1 MERSFCKLTKQTW
14 PSLGSKVCSA
24 CCEISNFVRL
34 VRWNSLSKALSNL
47 IRLLLQV
54 SNIEK
59 NHSKFGANKG
69 RIKKSFQRKH
79 KTHWISK
86 RKYSRTSSWLRDFWL
101 IFSLPWTPS
110 SSTSPKYSAACLLP
124 PKSVHDLGVRN
135 LTTRSAWKPPTHVTR
150 EIPKA
155 CSAKPLLISSHSL
168 IHEMQETGRGQRVII
183 TFTRNEMR
191 KNQVPTEQNQQSN
204 QNEVLIAVRSS
215 SSSLNSHIL
224 TILTIL
230 TMLTMLIILI
240 ILILIILLVVASIKW
255 GDCWEKPCDCGHPST

>member
-1 MERSFCKLTKQTW
+1 MERSFWKLTKQTW
-14 PSLGSKVCSA
+14 PSLGCKVCSA

-69 RIKKSFQRKH
+69 SIKKASKGNTKHIGFQNASTVELLH
-79 KTHWISK
+79 DWGIFD
-86 RKYSRTSSWLRDFWL
+86 WF
-101 IFSLPWTPS
+101 FSLPWTPS

-135 LTTRSAWKPPTHVTR
+135 LTTRSAWKPPTRVTR

-230 TMLTMLIILI
+230 TMLTILI
-240 ILILIILLVVASIKW
+240 ILILIILLVVASIKS
-255 GDCWEKPCDCGHPST
+255 GDCWEKPCDCWHPSI

>member
-1 MERSFCKLTKQTW
+1 MERSFWKLTKQTW

-47 IRLLLQV
+47 IYLLLQMN
-54 SNIEK
+54 NIEK

-255 GDCWEKPCDCGHPST
+255 GDCWEKPCDCWHPSI

>member
-1 MERSFCKLTKQTW
+1 MERSFWKLTKQTW

-47 IRLLLQV
+47 IYLLLQMN
-54 SNIEK
+54 NIEK

-230 TMLTMLIILI
+230 TMLTILI
-240 ILILIILLVVASIKW
+240 ILILIILLVVASIKS
-255 GDCWEKPCDCGHPST
+255 GDCWEKPCDCWHPSI

>member
-47 IRLLLQV
+47 IYLLLQMN
-54 SNIEK
+54 NIEK

-168 IHEMQETGRGQRVII
+168 IHEMQETGRGQRVIL

-230 TMLTMLIILI
+230 TMLTILI

-255 GDCWEKPCDCGHPST
+255 GDCWEKPCDCWHPSI

>member
-47 IRLLLQV
+47 IYLLLQMN
-54 SNIEK
+54 NIEK

-135 LTTRSAWKPPTHVTR
+135 LTTRSAWKPPTRVTR

-168 IHEMQETGRGQRVII
+168 IHEMQETGRGQRVIL

-230 TMLTMLIILI
+230 TMLTILI
-240 ILILIILLVVASIKW
+240 ILILIILLVVASIKS

>member
-47 IRLLLQV
+47 IYLLLQMN
-54 SNIEK
+54 NIEK

-69 RIKKSFQRKH
+69 SIKKASKGNTKH
-79 KTHWISK
+79 IEIK
-86 RKYSRTSSWLRDFWL
+86 RNYSRTSSWLRDFWL

-135 LTTRSAWKPPTHVTR
+135 LTTRSAWKPPTRVTR

-168 IHEMQETGRGQRVII
+168 IHEMQETGRGQRVIL

-255 GDCWEKPCDCGHPST
+255 GDCWEKPCDCWHPSI